1 MRLVSLAASA
11 VFAVTAFATTA
22 EAGGSSVAY
31 FGLRGSFV
39 ETGDDNTTSA
49 SIDYSQSYNDGFAAA
64 VFMGWV
70 LDQNF
75 RLELEA
81 GYRNADL
88 NTVHVTK
95 DDFSDPADVPGSAAV
110 GGSAQVGAMM
120 TNLYYDI
127 HFLPDIGVLPW
138 IGAGIGGA
146 YIDYSISEPTTYFL
160 DAHHV
165 TWAFACQ
172 VMAGITVPLADGISA
187 SIGYRFFQTP
197 DFTFVDDFGPGSL
210 NYKTRLT
217 QQSVDVG
224 LQFHI

>member
-11 VFAVTAFATTA
+11 VFAAAAFATTA
-22 EAGGSSVAY
+22 EAGGTSVAY
-31 FGLRGSFV
+31 IGLRGSFV
-39 ETGDDNTTSA
+39 ATDGDNTTSA
-49 SIDYSQSYNDGFAAA
+49 SIDYSQTYNDGFAVAA
-64 VFMGWV
+64 FMGWV

-81 GYRNADL
+81 SYRNADL

-146 YIDYSISEPTTYFL
+146 YIDYSISEPTTFFL
-160 DAHHV
+160 DAHDV
-165 TWAFACQ
+165 TWAFAYQ
-172 VMAGITVPLADGISA
+172 VMAGITVPLADGISG
-187 SIGYRFFQTP
+187 SIGYRFFQTA
-197 DFTFVDDFGPGSL
+197 DFNYVDSIDPSL
-210 NYKTRLT
+210 DYKTKLT
-217 QQSVDVG
+217 QQSIDVG

>member
-1 MRLVSLAASA
+1 MRLVSLTASA
-11 VFAVTAFATTA
+11 VLAVAAFATTA

-39 ETGDDNTTSA
+39 ETDGDDTTSA
-49 SIDYSQSYNDGFAAA
+49 SVDYSQKYNDGFAVAA
-64 VFMGWV
+64 FMGWV
-70 LDQNF
+70 LDDKF

-88 NTVHVTK
+88 KSVHVTR
-95 DDFSDPADVPGSAAV
+95 DDFNPVAGQTFAV

-146 YIDYSISEPTTYFL
+146 YIDYSIFEPNTPL
-160 DAHHV
+160 DAHDV
-165 TWAFACQ
+165 TWAFAYQ
-172 VMAGITVPLADGISA
+172 LMAGITVPLADGISG
-187 SIGYRFFQTP
+187 SIGYRFFQTA
-197 DFTFVDDFGPGSL
+197 DFTYVDDIGPITL
-210 NYKTRLT
+210 DYQTKLT
-217 QQSVDVG
+217 QQSIDVG
-224 LQFHI
+224 LQFHL

>member
-11 VFAVTAFATTA
+11 VFAAAAFATTA
-22 EAGGSSVAY
+22 EAAGSSVAY
-31 FGLRGSFV
+31 IGLRGSFV
-39 ETGDDNTTSA
+39 ATDGDNTTSP
-49 SIDYSQSYNDGFAAA
+49 SIDYSQTYNDGFAAA

-95 DDFSDPADVPGSAAV
+95 DSFNLGAEGGTFAV

-138 IGAGIGGA
+138 IGVGIGGA
-146 YIDYSISEPTTYFL
+146 YVDYSISEQNNIPL
-160 DAHHV
+160 DAHDV
-165 TWAFACQ
+165 TWAFAYQ
-172 VMAGITVPLADGISA
+172 VMAGITVPRADGISG
-187 SIGYRFFQTP
+187 SIGYRFFQTA
-197 DFTFVDDFGPGSL
+197 DFTYVDDFGPGSL
-210 NYKTRLT
+210 DYRTKLT
-217 QQSVDVG
+217 QQSIDVG